1 MGRTVSGPPGT
12 TACGAFQTQA
22 NSLISGPAEGWSGA
36 RLPVPRG
43 LLVLT
48 IVLLPIAL
56 LLMVLLPLVDQEKSK
71 VRW

>member
-1 MGRTVSGPPGT
+1 
-12 TACGAFQTQA
+12 
-22 NSLISGPAEGWSGA
+22 
-36 RLPVPRG
+36 LPVPRG